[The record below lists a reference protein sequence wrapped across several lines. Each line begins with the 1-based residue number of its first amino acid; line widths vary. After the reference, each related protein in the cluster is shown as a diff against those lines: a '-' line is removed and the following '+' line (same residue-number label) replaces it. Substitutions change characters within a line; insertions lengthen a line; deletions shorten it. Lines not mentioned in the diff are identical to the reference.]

1 LNSKLHAVTD
11 GDGRPIALLLTEGQ
25 MSDHTGA
32 KLLYPALP
40 EAKLLIADKGYDSD
54 EFRAALKARGIA
66 ACIPPKRNR
75 RMPSAFDKTLYRQRH
90 KIENMFGRLKDW
102 RRISTRYDRCA
113 HTFFSAICIAASFIF
128 YLNQ

>member
-1 LNSKLHAVTD
+1 M
-11 GDGRPIALLLTEGQ
+11 LLSEGQ

-40 EAKLLIADKGYDSD
+40 PADTLIADKGYDSD
-54 EFRAALKARGIA
+54 EFREALAARNIE

-75 RMPSAFDKTLYRQRH
+75 KDPAFLRQATLQDPPQDREHVRQDSRTGGASQPATTAAPTPSSPPSASQP
-90 KIENMFGRLKDW
+90 
-102 RRISTRYDRCA
+102 A
-113 HTFFSAICIAASFIF
+113 VIF